1 MSEIMESLE
10 TYFSRANAW
19 SPLWLTLKT
28 GVVATV
34 FSFFIGV
41 LVARKVM
48 KMGSKS
54 KALLDSILTL
64 PMVLPPTVMGFLLLV
79 LFSKNRLL
87 GSFLN
92 AQFGIVL
99 PGTWDACVIAAFVIS
114 FPLMYRNARA
124 AFEQVD
130 VNLIYA
136 GRTLG
141 KSEMWI
147 FWKVIMPSAGPGIAS
162 GTILAFARAI
172 GEYGATSMFA
182 GNILGRTSTIS
193 QQIAVQMGNDNIA
206 VAGFWTV
213 LIILISILVVLAIN
227 LITGKRNKTIRRW
240 E

>member
-1 MSEIMESLE
+1 M
-10 TYFSRANAW
+10 
-19 SPLWLTLKT
+19 
-28 GVVATV
+28 
-34 FSFFIGV
+34 
-41 LVARKVM
+41 
-48 KMGSKS
+48 
-54 KALLDSILTL
+54 
-64 PMVLPPTVMGFLLLV
+64 
-79 LFSKNRLL
+79 L

-141 KSEMWI
+141 KSEIWI
-147 FWKVIMPSAGPGIAS
+147 FGKLSCHRRGRESLQGQSLLLPEP
-162 GTILAFARAI
+162 LANMAPHPCLR
-172 GEYGATSMFA
+172 ATSWA
-182 GNILGRTSTIS
+182 G
-193 QQIAVQMGNDNIA
+193 QVQFPNRLPCRWGNDNIA

-213 LIILISILVVLAIN
+213 LIILISILVVLTIN